1 MGRNFRQRENGKMKF
16 KKSVFYTIWSA
27 AIILCVCIS
36 FFALIFASCSKGGE
50 RPANETD
57 KLPAE
62 TGGLPVETDVLP
74 VETQTP
80 TEPKTTQPADVTPAA
95 LLTETPDAGT
105 EYQDK
110 FVFLG
115 DSTTYGIMYYGVL
128 SGGKNTTQVWTPK
141 SGTLALFNQS
151 IATIVY
157 PETGE
162 EILIA
167 DAAEKKQP
175 EYMLITLGVNGVASM
190 DEEYFKSEYSKL
202 IQSILTASP
211 NTKIILNTI
220 YPVASNYDVSS
231 GIDNTKIVEANKWIE
246 AIAEENNVRFL
257 NSYEVI
263 VDGDGYMK
271 TEYNSDGLHMNADG
285 YSKVLEYLRTHEYK

>member
-1 MGRNFRQRENGKMKF
+1 MKF
-16 KKSVFYTIWSA
+16 KKSFFYTLWSA
-27 AIILCVCIS
+27 AIVLCVCIS
-36 FFALIFASCSKGGE
+36 FFALIFASCSKGGD
-50 RPANETD
+50 RTAKETD

-62 TGGLPVETDVLP
+62 TAGLPVETDSLP

-80 TEPKTTQPADVTPAA
+80 DTETQPSAAPAGA
-95 LLTETPDAGT
+95 LLSETPDAGT

-167 DAAEKKQP
+167 DAAAKKQP

-190 DEEYFKSEYSKL
+190 EEEYFKSEYSKL
-202 IQSILTASP
+202 IQSILAVSP
-211 NTKIILNTI
+211 NTKIILNSI

-285 YSKVLEYLRTHEYK
+285 YSRVLEYLRTHEYK

>member
-1 MGRNFRQRENGKMKF
+1 MKF
-16 KKSVFYTIWSA
+16 KKSSLYTLWSA
-27 AIILCVCIS
+27 AIIICVLVS
-36 FFALIFASCSKGGE
+36 FFALIFASCTKVKDRTSD
-50 RPANETD
+50 PADATD
-57 KLPAE
+57 K
-62 TGGLPVETDVLP
+62 LPVETDSLP
-74 VETQTP
+74 LETEPPASQPGNTEQPGGTDEPEETEPP
-80 TEPKTTQPADVTPAA
+80 TENTV
-95 LLTETPDAGT
+95 LLAETPDAGI

-167 DAAEKKQP
+167 DAAARKQP
-175 EYMLITLGVNGVASM
+175 EYMLLTIGVNGVASM

-202 IQSILTASP
+202 IQSILAVSP
-211 NTKIILNTI
+211 DTKIILNTI

-231 GIDNTKIVEANKWIE
+231 GINNTKIAAANQWIA
-246 AIAEENNVRFL
+246 AIAEDNNVRLL